1 MSMWS
6 KLKVAVLT
14 AAVGLSAMQFGGCLN
29 LDWNTILRYV
39 AIGAIF
45 D

>member
-6 KLKVAVLT
+6 KLKVALLT
-14 AAVGLSAMQFGGCLN
+14 ATVGLSAMQFGGCLN

-39 AIGAIF
+39 AIGSIF